1 MADPLR
7 KALRAQ
13 STHRASKTRT
23 YVHERLGLSKPGFWA
38 DWKYRRNGE
47 DADGE
52 EEDFS
57 LPSIQQQEWDPTTP
71 ESKNYE
77 WEQVQKRK
85 PLEMDEMDM
94 GSGGGGATTG
104 RGSAA
109 ATKQF
114 KTQLNAVVANSG
126 KYLSQAH
133 PIMSVSSSNLLAAEK
148 VATSYA
154 LSQAF
159 AIALQKDPHA
169 MLNKVATEY
178 YFNKVN
184 AAAVA
189 RDNVPFGH
197 GLPTQ
202 FEQMQSVLSKEKP
215 KVKGNTKGVSVQ
227 QMQQQ
232 KIKQMPQ
239 LKTAVPNK
247 PQLNVKQNGYSSS
260 YAGFHW

>member
-7 KALRAQ
+7 KALKAQ
-13 STHRASKTRT
+13 STHRASPVRT
-23 YVHERLGLSKPGFWA
+23 YVYEQLGISKPGFWA
-38 DWKYRRNGE
+38 DWKHKRDKE
-47 DADGE
+47 EAGE
-52 EEDFS
+52 EDDFS
-57 LPSIQQQEWDPTTP
+57 LPSIERQEWKPKTP
-71 ESKNYE
+71 DFKNYE
-77 WEQVQKRK
+77 WGDVQKRK

-94 GSGGGGATTG
+94 GGGGGGAPTG

-114 KTQLNAVVANSG
+114 KNQLNSVVANSG

-133 PIMSVSSSNLLAAEK
+133 PILSGSSSNLLAAEK
-148 VATSYA
+148 IGTSYA

-159 AIALQKDPHA
+159 ALALQKDPHA

-178 YFNKVN
+178 YFNKAN

-189 RDNVPFGH
+189 RDNIPFGH

-202 FEQMQSVLSKEKP
+202 FEQMQAALHKEKP

-227 QMQQQ
+227 QVQKQQV
-232 KIKQMPQ
+232 KQTPQ
-239 LKTAVPNK
+239 LKTAVPQK
-247 PQLNVKQNGYSSS
+247 TQFNVKQNGYSSS
-260 YAGFHW
+260 YVGFHW